1 MTEGIFNPVI
11 SEVGIGQTVAV
22 GAWLPIVVL
31 VVLLLVIVALAY
43 RGMQKNPRRPLIRP
57 RTPAPTL
64 SDRNEE
70 LKRNLAEM
78 QARNAAEIART
89 RAILEEA
96 RTSGSQV
103 VRETTEG
110 VVQATREETQRARAE
125 IVKAREEHLAE
136 LRREGA
142 SIGQDE
148 PPAGTSSAT
157 GQDQ

>member
-1 MTEGIFNPVI
+1 MTYTIFYPAILGGIT
-11 SEVGIGQTVAV
+11 GQTVAV

-31 VVLLLVIVALAY
+31 VILLLVIVVVAY
-43 RGMQKNPRRPLIRP
+43 RGMQKNARRPFIRP
-57 RTPAPTL
+57 RTTSRSL

-78 QARNAAEIART
+78 QARNAADLART

-96 RTSGSQV
+96 RSSGDQV
-103 VRETTEG
+103 VEETREG
-110 VVQATREETQRARAE
+110 VVQATREETRRAKAD
-125 IVKAREEHLAE
+125 IIKAREENLAE

-148 PPAGTSSAT
+148 SPTGTSDST
-157 GQDQ
+157 EQG